1 MLKDKMYTLLNE
13 QVKHEL
19 ESAYLYYAMVAYFSA
34 EGLDGMAQWMTAQ
47 AQEEM
52 AHASK
57 FFNYI
62 NERGHKVEL
71 KPLGLS
77 KTSWGSPLEAF
88 KDALQHEEFITAKIN
103 ALMKEAIAEDD
114 YASKVLL
121 DWFIE
126 EQVEEEDSVGKVV
139 QLLER
144 VGEKGQGLIMI
155 DRELGRRGQSA

>member
-34 EGLDGMAQWMTAQ
+34 EGLDGMAVWMTAQ

-62 NERGHKVEL
+62 NERGSKVVL
-71 KPLGLS
+71 KPLDLS

-88 KDALQHEEFITAKIN
+88 RDALQHEEFITAKIN

-121 DWFIE
+121 DWFVQ